1 MKELEDIFL
10 IGFPYFDI
18 LSIVFC
24 IVASLFLFILQL
36 CNKDNKE

>member
-1 MKELEDIFL
+1 MKELEDIIL

-18 LSIVFC
+18 LSIAFC
-24 IVASLFLFILQL
+24 IVVSLFLFILQL